1 LYNDLRIDLKLP
13 ICSFDAKTG
22 VLCPKCESKLRSGHL
37 SKTDVDTSV
46 KLTKLVGRY
55 PELNKI
61 TMVRAINVR
70 GDYVLVLGHGD
81 LKVFHRDFN
90 LKKLESEFGV
100 KVWAIEGGSTDR
112 KILEDLFFPIRIVTV
127 NIVWLPD
134 GSKLTKV
141 IIPGRKTERFPID
154 IEKLKE
160 VIKEVRGIDLM
171 VEFGR

>member
-1 LYNDLRIDLKLP
+1 MP

-22 VLCPKCESKLRSGHL
+22 VLCPKCDSKLRSGHI

-46 KLTKLVGRY
+46 KLSKLAGRY
-55 PELNKI
+55 PELDKI
-61 TMVRAINVR
+61 TLVRAINVR
-70 GDYVLVLGHGD
+70 GDYVLVLGPGN
-81 LKVFHRDFN
+81 LKVLHRDFN

-100 KVWAIEGGSTDR
+100 KVWAIEGGATDR
-112 KILEDLFFPIRIVTV
+112 KMLEDLFFPIRIVTV

-134 GSKLTKV
+134 GSKLTKI

-160 VIKEVRGIDLM
+160 VVKEVRGIDLM
-171 VEFGR
+171 VEFER